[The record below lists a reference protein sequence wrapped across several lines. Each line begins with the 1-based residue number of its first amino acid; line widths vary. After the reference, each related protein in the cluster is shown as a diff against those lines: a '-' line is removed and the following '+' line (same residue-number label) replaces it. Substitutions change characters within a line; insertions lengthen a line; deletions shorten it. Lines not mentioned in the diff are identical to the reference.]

1 MGDSYVWDRA
11 SGQKDP
17 LTYAII
23 GCGMEVHRALG
34 YALAES
40 AYEEAMSHALE
51 TKGLRIRR
59 QPTLSAFFKG
69 IELRKAYRPDLV
81 VNEEVVVE
89 IKCVRYIIPEHEAQI
104 LTYLRFSKIERG
116 LILNFHARRFI
127 DGVRRFILTPS

>member
-23 GCGMEVHRALG
+23 GCGMEVHS
-34 YALAES
+34 ALAES
-40 AYEEAMSHALE
+40 AYEEALSHALRR
-51 TKGLRIRR
+51 KGLRIRR
-59 QPTLSAFFKG
+59 QPHLSASFDG
-69 IELRKAYRPDLV
+69 IELPKAYRPDLV

-89 IKCVRYIIPEHEAQI
+89 IKCVSYLLPLHDAQM

-116 LILNFHARRFI
+116 LILNFHARRLV
-127 DGVRRFILTPS
+127 DGIRRFILTPV